1 MTALAAP
8 GGLSATVSASGSV
21 TLAWTDTNSDESRF
35 EIERSTDV
43 SGSHAQIGMI
53 AADAVA
59 YEDASEI

>member
-21 TLAWTDTNSDESRF
+21 TLARTDTNSDE
-35 EIERSTDV
+35 V
-43 SGSHAQIGMI
+43 